1 MSASHRLPPLI
12 AQTRLHTPLGPMTAA
27 VTALGLC
34 GLWFDDERHHPGPL
48 DAPAD
53 PDHPWLHQTAD
64 LLTTYFDGWQAPG
77 SPLTALGAL
86 QAAAVSRPPSG
97 HPHLPETSAITLAL
111 TDLDGS
117 THLWRSGEADT
128 PRLPLDLRS
137 GTPFQQAVWQVL
149 AALRTA
155 ERPSYQDLADRL
167 APVLGRRTSPRAV
180 GSAVG
185 RNPVTLLVPCHR
197 VIGRDGSLTGYAG
210 GLPRKQ
216 ALLQWEAASLAPC

>member
-1 MSASHRLPPLI
+1 MSTAHRLPPLI
-12 AQTRLHTPLGPMTAA
+12 AQTRLDTPLGPMTAA

-48 DAPAD
+48 DAPED
-53 PDHPWLHQTAD
+53 PDHPWLRQTAR
-64 LLTTYFDGWQAPG
+64 LLAAYFDGWQAPG

-86 QAAAVSRPPSG
+86 QAAS
-97 HPHLPETSAITLAL
+97 
-111 TDLDGS
+111 D
-117 THLWRSGEADT
+117 
-128 PRLPLDLRS
+128 RLPLDLRS
-137 GTPFQQAVWQVL
+137 GTPFQQAVWQLL
-149 AALRTA
+149 ATLATA
-155 ERPSYQDLADRL
+155 ERPSYQELADRL

-197 VIGRDGSLTGYAG
+197 VVGRDGSLTGYAG

-216 ALLQWEAASLAPC
+216 ALLQWEAASLAHR